1 MMAMI
6 RRNLLLFFRDKGAV
20 FFSLLAVFIIL
31 GLYILFLGDMMAGGL
46 GALPGASYLMD
57 SWIMG
62 GLLAVTPITVSL
74 GALGTMINDKEKGIY
89 KDFAVSPLKTGRLI
103 SGYLGSGMLVGLILS
118 VLTFLLAAIYIFARN
133 GHLPSPMMVLKAL
146 GMIVFSTLTSGILM
160 LYLVSWF
167 RSNNAFTTASTILGT
182 LIGFLTG
189 IYIPIGSL
197 PGPVQT
203 AIKLF
208 PPSHGAVIFR
218 RIMMEEAEK
227 LTFQGLPPTAL
238 ANFRLEMGV
247 ALQFQDRILGLE
259 ISFLYL
265 SVFSLLLALLTF
277 LRFRG
282 KSISSLS

>member
-1 MMAMI
+1 MI
-6 RRNLLLFFRDKGAV
+6 AIVKRNLLIFFRDKGAV

-31 GLYILFLGDMMAGGL
+31 GLYILFLGDMMTAGL
-46 GALPGASYLMD
+46 GQLPGAKYLMD

-62 GLLAVTPITVSL
+62 GLLAVTPITASL
-74 GALGTMINDKEKGIY
+74 GALGTMINDRGKGIY
-89 KDFAVSPLKTGRLI
+89 KDFAVSPLKTGRLVA
-103 SGYLGSGMLVGLILS
+103 GYLGSGFLVSLILS
-118 VLTFLLAAIYIFARN
+118 VLTFLLAAVYIFARN
-133 GHLPSPMMVLKAL
+133 SHLPSPLMVLKVL
-146 GMIVFSTLTSGILM
+146 GMIVFTTLTSCVPM

-167 RSNNAFTTASTILGT
+167 KSINAFATASTVMGT

-203 AIKLF
+203 VIKLF

-227 LTFQGLPPTAL
+227 LAFQGLPPAVLTD
-238 ANFRLEMGV
+238 FRLEMGLAFV
-247 ALQFQDRILGLE
+247 ARGQVLGLE
-259 ISFLYL
+259 VNFLYL
-265 SVFSLLLALLTF
+265 SVFTLLLALLTL

-282 KSISSLS
+282 KSISSL